1 MLSRIISGAL
11 EGVSAYLVCVEVDI
25 ASGLPGFNMVGSL
38 SPEVRESRERVG
50 VALKNAGI
58 QMPPTCFK
66 FPSVEHSIHLPK
78 NNFQTHTYS
87 IFETAVSYSGF
98 FRQEKQLIVRTSIN

>member
-58 QMPPTCFK
+58 QMPPRRVRSTC
-66 FPSVEHSIHLPK
+66 HRR
-78 NNFQTHTYS
+78 T
-87 IFETAVSYSGF
+87 
-98 FRQEKQLIVRTSIN
+98 EKRKGRHMTCPLRWGYWRPWR